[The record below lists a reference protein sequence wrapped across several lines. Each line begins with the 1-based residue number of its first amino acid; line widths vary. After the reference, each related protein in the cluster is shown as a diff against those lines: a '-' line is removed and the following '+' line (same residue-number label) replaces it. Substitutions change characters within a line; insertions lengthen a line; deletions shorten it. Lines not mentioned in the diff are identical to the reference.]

1 LTDNDIYFV
10 PNVDTV
16 ESYRQYIET
25 LPLTDDPEVFG
36 MHENANIIYQAQE
49 SSKIINTILNIQ
61 PRVASGASGK
71 SSDETVFDLAQQ
83 ILDELP
89 ELLKKEEGNQELF
102 KEDKDGLIP
111 PLSTVVL
118 QEMARFNKLL
128 TVITNSLKNIQKA
141 IKGIVLMSADLD
153 SMYSSLLNNQVPK
166 LWEKAAYPSLKPLA
180 SWIKDLHQRVEFMK
194 NWLIKGN
201 PPGYWL
207 SGFFF
212 PQGFITGVLQTHA
225 RKYEVAIDKLK
236 FSFRILDLLKENLN
250 NPPADGVYVYGLFME
265 GAIWDK
271 RKKTLNDP
279 IPVFFLSNLKT

>member
-1 LTDNDIYFV
+1 LLIFNPNPPPSLTDNDIYYV
-10 PNVDTV
+10 PPVDTV
-16 ESYRQYIET
+16 DSYRQYIET

-49 SSKIINTILNIQ
+49 SQKIINTILNIQ

-89 ELLKKEEGNQELF
+89 ELLKKEEGNAELF

-153 SMYSSLLNNQVPK
+153 SMYSSLLNNQVTQIFIEFLIHLPNRSPNYGRK
-166 LWEKAAYPSLKPLA
+166 LHIHHLSLWLLGLKIF
-180 SWIKDLHQRVEFMK
+180 IKE
-194 NWLIKGN
+194 
-201 PPGYWL
+201 
-207 SGFFF
+207 
-212 PQGFITGVLQTHA
+212 
-225 RKYEVAIDKLK
+225 
-236 FSFRILDLLKENLN
+236 
-250 NPPADGVYVYGLFME
+250 
-265 GAIWDK
+265 
-271 RKKTLNDP
+271 
-279 IPVFFLSNLKT
+279 SNS